1 MVNPVPDAISAA
13 ADQVDAESAEW
24 LGALASR
31 GEQREAALAR
41 LHQMLLRAAHRECR
55 RRGPRLRI
63 TGPEIDDL
71 A

>member
-1 MVNPVPDAISAA
+1 
-13 ADQVDAESAEW
+13 
-24 LGALASR
+24 
-31 GEQREAALAR
+31 
-41 LHQMLLRAAHRECR
+41 MLLRAAHRECR